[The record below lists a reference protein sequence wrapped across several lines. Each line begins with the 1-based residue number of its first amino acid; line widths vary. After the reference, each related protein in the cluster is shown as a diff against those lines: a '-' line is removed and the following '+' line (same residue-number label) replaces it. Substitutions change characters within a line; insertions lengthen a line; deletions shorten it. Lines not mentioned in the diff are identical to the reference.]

1 MLTKPRLVIGIVVLA
16 LLVYAA
22 LAFDVPYRDKVD
34 DFVTCAAMGNPV
46 MESYPRQCR
55 DKKGNLYVEV
65 IATTTT
71 SDLIRITSPLSGTLV
86 SSPVSIKGEAR
97 GTWFFEASFPIT
109 ILAKDGTVLKESFAQ
124 AEGEW
129 MTESFVPFST
139 SITFDAKGNTEGII
153 RFKKDNPSGDPER
166 DQSVDI
172 PVLFGTT
179 TTGTTTTKACVI
191 TGCSSQICSDED
203 MATTCEYREEY
214 ACYKTATCKR
224 QADGKCGWTQ
234 TAELSSCLMNS

>member
-1 MLTKPRLVIGIVVLA
+1 MLTKPRLILGVIVLA
-16 LLVYAA
+16 FLIYAA
-22 LAFDVPYRDKVD
+22 LAFDIPYRDKVD

-55 DKKGNLYVEV
+55 DKKGNLYVEI

-71 SDLIRITSPLSGTLV
+71 SDLIHVTSPLLGATV
-86 SSPVSIKGEAR
+86 SSPISIKGEAR
-97 GTWFFEASFPIT
+97 GTWFFEASFPVT
-109 ILAKDGTVLKESFAQ
+109 ILAKDGTVLTQSFAQ

-129 MTESFVPFST
+129 MTESFVPFSA
-139 SITFDAKGNTEGII
+139 SIPFDAKGNTEGII
-153 RFKKDNPSGDPER
+153 RFKKDNPSGDPAR
-166 DQSVDI
+166 DMSVDI
-172 PVLFGTT
+172 PVLFGPLM
-179 TTGTTTTKACVI
+179 TGTTTTKACVV

-224 QADGKCGWTQ
+224 QADGQCGWTQ
-234 TAELSSCLMNS
+234 TTELTSCLMNL